1 MSSAPLD
8 QDTGHGRRGRGF
20 LWLGAIAL
28 LAGLT
33 ALFNAIDSGR
43 HGSAGMIQSS
53 PSGVVLQRDRS
64 GHFTATGQINGIDV
78 DFMVDT
84 GATDVAVSEAL
95 ARELG
100 LEFGPQVR
108 VMTAAGPVSAWMT
121 RLDEVRLGGLFL
133 RDVRGTITRSPMNE
147 VLLGMSF
154 LRHFSL
160 SQQGDELV
168 IEVGS

>member
-1 MSSAPLD
+1 MSNTSLE
-8 QDTGHGRRGRGF
+8 QETGQGRRGRGF

-33 ALFNAIDSGR
+33 ALFNAVDSGR
-43 HGSAGMIQSS
+43 HGSTALLQSS

-64 GHFTATGQINGIDV
+64 GHFIATGQINGLEV

-84 GATDVAVSEAL
+84 GATDVALSESL

-108 VMTAAGPVSAWMT
+108 VMTAAGPVMAWMT
-121 RLDEVRLGGLFL
+121 RLDEVRLGDLYL

-168 IEVGS
+168 IEVSS

>member
-1 MSSAPLD
+1 MSSTPLE
-8 QDTGHGRRGRGF
+8 QENGQGRRGRGF

-43 HGSAGMIQSS
+43 QGSAGLLQSI

-64 GHFTATGQINGIDV
+64 GHFIASGQINGQDV
-78 DFMVDT
+78 NFMIDT
-84 GATDVAVSEAL
+84 GATDVALSESL

-108 VMTAAGPVSAWMT
+108 VMTAAGPVMAWMT
-121 RLDEVRLGGLFL
+121 RLDEVRLGGLYL
-133 RDVRGTITRSPMNE
+133 RDVRGTITRSPMSE

-168 IEVGS
+168 IEVSS